1 MGLFSIIIFSG
12 NIYRDTSFDVDESLF
27 HLAEPVLHLHNVSGR
42 LLRVCM
48 GLKLHGFLSNLPV
61 DPDDLPVAALLPDRI
76 CLRDVLLPCGLA
88 GGGLAVRDQDHPDQL
103 SAQTHKV

>member
-1 MGLFSIIIFSG
+1 VGLFSIIIFSCD
-12 NIYRDTSFDVDESLF
+12 IYRYTSLDVDEPLF
-27 HLAEPVLHLHNVSGR
+27 HLAEPVLHLHNVSRR
-42 LLRVCM
+42 LLRVCV

-61 DPDDLPVAALLPDRI
+61 DPDDLSVAALLPDRI

-103 SAQTHKV
+103 PAQTHKV